1 MKTIAIIED
10 DPSQKFVLRNLVEEM
25 GYSVVAEAST
35 GTEAVRACLEV
46 KPELVL
52 MDVEIPEMDGIEA
65 AKEINRTSPTPVVL
79 VTASEDEGLVIR
91 AVSAGIMSFVPKPVK
106 LNELHVAMELASARF
121 SELQLL
127 REENSGL
134 KEQVAARKFID
145 KAKGIL
151 MEKERLTEDEAFT
164 KIRGLSMGQ
173 RKSMKEIAEMII
185 LVMGK
190 GGDGGK

>member
-1 MKTIAIIED
+1 MKNIAIVED
-10 DPSQKFVLRNLVEEM
+10 DQTQKFVLRNLVEEM
-25 GYSVVAEAST
+25 GYTVVAEAST
-35 GTEAVRACLEV
+35 GPEAVRVCIEV

-52 MDVEIPEMDGIEA
+52 MDVEIPEMDGIDA
-65 AKEINRTSPTPVVL
+65 AKEINRSTPTAVVL
-79 VTASEDEGLVIR
+79 VTASEDEGMIRR
-91 AVSAGIMSFVPKPVK
+91 AVSAGVMAFVPKPVK
-106 LNELHVAMELASARF
+106 LNELHVAMALASARF

-134 KEQVAARKFID
+134 KETMAARKFID

-164 KIRGLSMGQ
+164 KIRSLSMGQ
-173 RKSMKEIAEMII
+173 RKSMKDIAEMII

-190 GGDGGK
+190 GGDAGK